1 MFFVCADGSFQN
13 WEGLFTLSRGDGD
26 LERPSKEAHL
36 ESSHVPGVTPWECI
50 YISNRATQ
58 SQEICPWIAVSK
70 WQTHFILTQNIYS
83 TLLINHIG
91 TSSCTTQ
98 NRSVNTFSKTQIY
111 KRIKWTKVII
121 FSLWNLTKYR
131 WGNFSL
137 ENCWIFFFYAETLP
151 NLTYLM
157 TFLKPYLNLFIKI
170 YTTQS

>member
-1 MFFVCADGSFQN
+1 MD
-13 WEGLFTLSRGDGD
+13 LFRIERAYSLCHEEMETLKD
-26 LERPSKEAHL
+26 LLSEAHL

-137 ENCWIFFFYAETLP
+137 ENCWIFFMQKHSQIW
-151 NLTYLM
+151 LT
-157 TFLKPYLNLFIKI
+157 
-170 YTTQS
+170 

>member
-1 MFFVCADGSFQN
+1 M
-13 WEGLFTLSRGDGD
+13 ETLKD
-26 LERPSKEAHL
+26 LLCKAHL
-36 ESSHVPGVTPWECI
+36 ESSHVQGVTPWQCI

-83 TLLINHIG
+83 TLLIKHIR
-91 TSSCTTQ
+91 TSSCITK

-137 ENCWIFFFYAETLP
+137 ENCWIFFYAETLP